1 MSESWRIRRARS
13 DEAELLSA
21 LAIRSKAVWG
31 YSAEFMER
39 CRPVLTLTPEYVD
52 THPVH
57 VITSANEVAG
67 FYSLKEIGDGV
78 VELDLLFIEP
88 RHMNGGFGSSLFQ
101 HARAEASRIGYRTM
115 MIESDPGAEPF
126 YLRMGARRTGVVA
139 STVEEGRF
147 LPMLEVVL

>member
-78 VELDLLFIEP
+78 VELDLLFI
-88 RHMNGGFGSSLFQ
+88 
-101 HARAEASRIGYRTM
+101 
-115 MIESDPGAEPF
+115 
-126 YLRMGARRTGVVA
+126 
-139 STVEEGRF
+139 
-147 LPMLEVVL
+147 